1 MKIKQISI
9 RILTLFF
16 VTAGVLSTLNAQ
28 ECTYQVFADEFNY
41 DGAPL
46 GIYWNFETG
55 AGGWGNNELQNYTN
69 SRENSYVNNGTL
81 KIYAKKS
88 SFGVWTS
95 ARMVTSGKASWKY
108 GRFEIRAKLPTGKGT
123 WPAIWMM
130 PQNSV
135 YGGWPN
141 SGEIDIMEH
150 VGYDLGNVH
159 GTIHTE
165 AYNHKNGTQKGGS
178 VYVDDAHTS
187 FHVYSIEWTPDEIKW
202 FLDDEEYYS
211 FRNTNQTYK
220 QWPFDQPFF
229 LIMNIAIGGDW
240 GGVQGID
247 ENLEEA
253 VMEVDYVRV
262 FQSSLPDF
270 EVSGLENPEMNA
282 EVEFWVPQI
291 EGVDYNWT
299 LPADAEFVTAA
310 NSHHIKVKWG
320 STAGEVGCTMIS
332 ECEEKTGTPLM
343 VNMKV
348 KPETFPFVLPSLNQL
363 GHPNWVVPEQESGNS
378 LSLSVDGQHT
388 KVDFSISEPLD
399 NPYISYPLPFIGD
412 FSDATS
418 VVLPVKTYTDRSPDV
433 LRIEFIDENGKV
445 NTKDLFKINEVE
457 AYRHLHWYCNDFWG
471 TTASWNMGRIV
482 EIRIYVNYGY
492 FGNPGSGTFIL
503 GDIELAPE
511 GFFSESI
518 IPDSSPWILPI
529 GQGWQVPESFQ
540 ESLTL
545 SAGSDEVQ
553 IQTTAGEMP
562 DSNFVEYVFE
572 QPVDFHLNS
581 EMVVDINST
590 GEFPAQ
596 ISIAL
601 IDEKGNYNTGDVF
614 TIDDFSNI
622 SIISEFRYTYGNH
635 GNAGNF
641 MLSRVKSVRIWI
653 NNPGVDSGATNFSV
667 SDIWFN
673 EAQSGL
679 DVLSFSDLKNV
690 KVYPNPVGN
699 YFIIE
704 GANWQNTGWQL
715 FNASGFLVKRGEL
728 SGDIEQVD
736 VKDLTPGVFYLY
748 IENNKQFVNFQKLII
763 NK

>member
-1 MKIKQISI
+1 MMIKLISI
-9 RILTLFF
+9 RILMLLF
-16 VTAGVLSTLNAQ
+16 VTAGMVSTLSAQ

-46 GIYWNFETG
+46 GANWNYETG

-69 SRENSYVNNGTL
+69 SRENSYVSNGTL
-81 KIYAKKS
+81 KIHAKKS
-88 SFGVWTS
+88 ATGVWSS
-95 ARMVTSGKASWKY
+95 ARMVTSGKAAWKY

-130 PQNSV
+130 PQKSV

-150 VGYDLGNVH
+150 VGYDLGTVH

-165 AYNHKNGTQKGGS
+165 AYNHKIGTQRGGS
-178 VYVDDAHTS
+178 IYVGDAHTE

-202 FLDDEEYYS
+202 FVDGEEYYS
-211 FRNTNQTYK
+211 FRNPNLTYK
-220 QWPFDQPFF
+220 EWPFDQPFF

-240 GGVQGID
+240 GGAQGID
-247 ENLEEA
+247 ENLTEA

-262 FQSSLPDF
+262 IQSSLPDF
-270 EVSGLENPEMNA
+270 KVSGPENPEMNS

-299 LPADAEFVTAA
+299 IPADAEIVTGP
-310 NSHHIKVKWG
+310 NSHRVKVKWG
-320 STAGEVGCTMIS
+320 STAGNVGCTMVS
-332 ECEEKTGTPLM
+332 ECEEKTGTSLM

-348 KPETFPFVLPSLNQL
+348 KPETFPFVLPSLNQQ
-363 GHPNWVVPEQESGNS
+363 GKPNWVVPEQESGNS
-378 LSLSVDGQHT
+378 FSLSVDGQHT
-388 KVDFSISEPLD
+388 KVNFTIAEPLD

-412 FSDATS
+412 FSGATS
-418 VVLPVKTYTDRSPDV
+418 VALPVKTYTNRTPDA
-433 LRIEFIDENGKV
+433 LRVDFVDENGKV
-445 NTKDLFKINEVE
+445 NTSDLFKINDVE
-457 AYRHLHWYCNDFWG
+457 AYSHLHWYRYDFGG

-482 EIRIYVNYGY
+482 EIRVYVNYGY

-503 GDIELAPE
+503 GDIELAPA

-518 IPDSSPWILPI
+518 VPDSSPWILPI
-529 GQGWQVPESFQ
+529 SQGWQVPESFQ
-540 ESLTL
+540 EALTL
-545 SAGSDEVQ
+545 AAGSDEVQ

-581 EMVVDINST
+581 EMVVDLKST

-601 IDEKGNYNTGDVF
+601 IDEKGNYNPDDVF
-614 TIDDFSNI
+614 VIDDFSSLSTN
-622 SIISEFRYTYGNH
+622 SEFRYTYGNH
-635 GNAGNF
+635 GNAGSF

-653 NNPGVDSGATNFSV
+653 NEPGASSDDSDFYI

-679 DVLSFSDLKNV
+679 DVSTFNIFENV
-690 KVYPNPVGN
+690 KVYPNPANN
-699 YFIIE
+699 YIIIE
-704 GANWQNTGWQL
+704 TPGWKNASWQL
-715 FNASGFLVKRGEL
+715 LNTAGIPVKRGEL
-728 SGDIEQVD
+728 TVNNKEIDIRSLSSGM
-736 VKDLTPGVFYLY
+736 FFLY
-748 IENNKQFVNFQKLII
+748 IEKNNQIMDYQKLII
-763 NK
+763 K